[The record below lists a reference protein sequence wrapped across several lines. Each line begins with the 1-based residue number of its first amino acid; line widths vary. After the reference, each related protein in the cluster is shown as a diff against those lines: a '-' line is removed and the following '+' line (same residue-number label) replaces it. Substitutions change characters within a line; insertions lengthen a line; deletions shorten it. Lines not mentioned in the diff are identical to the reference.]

1 MSRIFFLRETI
12 VNSLHSVIK
21 QTPLTYSKCCLIVD
35 ATKKYKKR
43 KERMKYKHNDF
54 IYFGSY
60 CGLFACMCMHLN
72 CCMHRSSL
80 CFLSCIFFISN
91 ILVAS
96 FIRRLP
102 TLSVA
107 ASRLNFRSTMAT
119 LIDGNAISA
128 QIRAEL
134 KTKVAVEG
142 GWLSPDVHV
151 LQ

>member
-1 MSRIFFLRETI
+1 
-12 VNSLHSVIK
+12 
-21 QTPLTYSKCCLIVD
+21 
-35 ATKKYKKR
+35 
-43 KERMKYKHNDF
+43 
-54 IYFGSY
+54 
-60 CGLFACMCMHLN
+60 
-72 CCMHRSSL
+72 MHRSSL